1 MPAWGGRCPG
11 GDHLQRS
18 RMRVDGMGASGGENV
33 GKKEYSSIAGAVANW
48 YNHFENQSGGSS
60 DNWK

>member
-1 MPAWGGRCPG
+1 
-11 GDHLQRS
+11 
-18 RMRVDGMGASGGENV
+18 MRADGMGASGGENV
-33 GKKEYSSIAGAVANW
+33 GKKEYSSITGGVANW